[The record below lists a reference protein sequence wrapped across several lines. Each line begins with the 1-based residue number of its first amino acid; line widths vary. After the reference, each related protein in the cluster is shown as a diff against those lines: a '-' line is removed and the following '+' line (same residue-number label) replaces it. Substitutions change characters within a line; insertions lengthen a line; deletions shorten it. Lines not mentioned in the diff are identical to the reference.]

1 MFHNIG
7 FSFCICF
14 PLDSLTQSVPQRKFS
29 QLKLNCMSDQRIT
42 ITKKTLRSRLCVQLI
57 KKHLLKV
64 KKKKK
69 SKPLSKIISKSLLWI
84 YSFSTKDISFLFCAM
99 LPWKAHLLHLKNV
112 IFTFQIINELTIY

>member
-1 MFHNIG
+1 MMMFHNIG
-7 FSFCICF
+7 FSFCLCF

-64 KKKKK
+64 KKKK
-69 SKPLSKIISKSLLWI
+69 SKPLSKIISKSLL
-84 YSFSTKDISFLFCAM
+84 
-99 LPWKAHLLHLKNV
+99 
-112 IFTFQIINELTIY
+112 